1 MYIFF
6 FSLFYQL
13 AYKTKFTICNTILI
27 YIIYGDRTIIAIISC
42 DLRRRITRH
51 FFITFVAID
60 YMYERLFSYYA
71 SKQAPEINDTTLS
84 DK

>member
-42 DLRRRITRH
+42 DLRRRIRH

-60 YMYERLFSYYA
+60 YINDYFLIMQA
-71 SKQAPEINDTTLS
+71 SKHQ
-84 DK
+84 K